1 MDLVTR
7 YVNAVKALLPRDQRE
22 DIAAELTDAI
32 NTRLEERQAE
42 LGRKL
47 TKAEQEAI
55 IQEFGHPIFAA
66 SRYGPQ
72 RSLIGPTVYP
82 VYLLAL
88 KWAGGIVLVMQ
99 LILFALRIAK
109 HPFDAG
115 LWWTQLWGGLFAQAV
130 LFFGVVT
137 LVFAAIERSGPSMAW
152 FGGWKAADLP
162 ENLGESFGQKPGAG
176 RPLTG
181 DEAERR
187 RRKRERKAMKRQ
199 ANAAV
204 GLFFTVLFGLY
215 FLGLG
220 LWPDRFDDAVRPDR
234 WLEAMG
240 LYAGPI
246 WFPVLWGL
254 LLTHA
259 AIQVLEELA
268 KLFRPH
274 DLGLRSGPR
283 LAGDMIMVVAAGV
296 AFTWDPL
303 FGSTAGGMPSAA
315 VEQINMVAHLVCA
328 VIAIA
333 SLADFAR
340 SLWNLLRPRPAEA

>member
-42 LGRKL
+42 LGRAL

-72 RSLIGPTVYP
+72 RSLIGPTVFP
-82 VYLLAL
+82 VYILAL
-88 KWAGGIVLVMQ
+88 KWAMGITVVMQ
-99 LILFALRIAK
+99 LILFIA
-109 HPFDAG
+109 HLAARPFDAG
-115 LWWTQLWGGLFAQAV
+115 LWWGSLWGGLFQQAV

-137 LVFAAIERSGPSMAW
+137 LVFAAIERSGPSLEW

-162 ENLGESFGQKPGAG
+162 ENLGESFGMKPGAG

-187 RRKRERKAMKRQ
+187 RRKRERKALKRQ

-204 GLFFTVLFGLY
+204 GLFFTVLFGLF
-215 FLGLG
+215 FLGVG
-220 LWPDRFDDAVRPDR
+220 LWPERFDDVVRPDV
-234 WLEAMG
+234 WLDRMG
-240 LYAGPI
+240 LSAAPI
-246 WFPVLWGL
+246 WFPTLWL
-254 LLTHA
+254 LLLSQA
-259 AIQVLEELA
+259 AVQVVEHLA
-268 KLFRPH
+268 QLYRPNDLKLRA
-274 DLGLRSGPR
+274 GPR
-283 LAGDMIMVVAAGV
+283 MAADMIMVVAAGV

-303 FGSTAGGMPSAA
+303 FGHLDGGLPSGF
-315 VEQINMVAHLVCA
+315 VSEINLGAHLMCA

-340 SLWNLLRPRPAEA
+340 SLWNLLAPRPVEA